1 MLIRMSD
8 PSDSHYISG
17 LTCVSCGADYPPN
30 DAPMTCSQ
38 CPPGQGILDVRY
50 HMDAVAES
58 LTSSALNDREHDHWR
73 YAELLPLTRRAIPQ
87 NWPVGWTP
95 VIETP
100 RLAEQLGLQKLYLKD
115 DARNPSGSFKDRA
128 SSVGVAR
135 ALSEGHEE
143 IACAST
149 GNAATSLA
157 ACCAALGARARIFVP
172 QNVPEGK
179 LAQMLAYG
187 ATVVKVLG
195 TYAQAYDLC
204 QNACAE
210 FGWYNR
216 NCAVNPYLVEGKKT
230 AGLEIAEQCAD
241 RMPDWVVVSVGDGCT
256 LAGIHKG
263 LTQMHEL
270 GLCPAVPRMLGVQ
283 AEGAAPVLYAL
294 EHDRLPEIA
303 GSGTLADSI
312 NVDVPRNWR
321 KAVNAVR
328 ASNGAIVTVSDDEI
342 LEALYLCAKE
352 TGLFAEPAA
361 AAAVAGAAVAVRDK
375 VIRKNERV
383 LAVITGS
390 GLKDIRS
397 ALRAV
402 PPPIEIKPEL
412 GALTRALNRD
422 LKRG

>member
-8 PSDSHYISG
+8 PSSSHYISG
-17 LTCVSCGADYPPN
+17 LTCVSCGAEYPPQN
-30 DAPMTCSQ
+30 APLTCSQ

-50 HMDAVAES
+50 RMEGVAES
-58 LTSSALNDREHDHWR
+58 LTSSALNDREPNHWR
-73 YAELLPLTRRAIPQ
+73 YAELLPLPRQAIPQ

-95 VIETP
+95 VIETA

-135 ALSEGHEE
+135 ALSQGHEE

-157 ACCAALGARARIFVP
+157 ACCAALGARAKIFVP
-172 QNVPEGK
+172 QTVPEAK

-263 LTQMHEL
+263 LTQMYEL
-270 GLCPAVPRMLGVQ
+270 GFCATVPRMLGVQ
-283 AEGAAPVLYAL
+283 AEGVAPVKYAL
-294 EHDRLPEIA
+294 KHDRLPEIA

-328 ASNGAIVTVSDDEI
+328 ASGGTIVTVSDDEI
-342 LEALYLCAKE
+342 LEALFLCGRE
-352 TGLFAEPAA
+352 SGLFAEPAA
-361 AAAVAGAAVAVRDK
+361 AAAVAAVGVAVRDG
-375 VIRKNERV
+375 VVDADDAV

-397 ALRAV
+397 AVRAV
-402 PPPIEIKPEL
+402 PPPVEIEPDL
-412 GALTRALNRD
+412 GALNRALNRAP
-422 LKRG
+422 KRR